1 MIEFEWYIK
10 RAKIDLGLFFE
21 VENIKSDEDLA
32 EYCKARSL
40 SLPKEKYFPEETAV
54 EPQLQEEKVVV
65 ENKPKRTRKK
75 TTKPAKIEVE
85 VATEVVEEKPA
96 RKPRRRTTRKKAAPK

>member
-10 RAKIDLGLFFE
+10 RAKIDLELFFE
-21 VENIKSDEDLA
+21 VENINSDEDLA
-32 EYCKARSL
+32 EYCRARSL
-40 SLPKEKYFPEETAV
+40 SLPKEKYFPEEPAV

-75 TTKPAKIEVE
+75 RLTSCS
-85 VATEVVEEKPA
+85 
-96 RKPRRRTTRKKAAPK
+96 RMTRQVHRPKSIKSA